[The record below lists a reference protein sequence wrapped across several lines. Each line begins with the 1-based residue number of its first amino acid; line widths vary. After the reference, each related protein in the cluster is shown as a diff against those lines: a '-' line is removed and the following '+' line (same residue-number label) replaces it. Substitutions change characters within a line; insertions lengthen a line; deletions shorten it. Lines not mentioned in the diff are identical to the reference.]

1 MCRHHPNTLCGVDR
15 QFYVDRLRNERRF
28 RLFLCK
34 PTQADIAFIMT
45 RNQAPLGPRA
55 VARACGLGFG
65 RDALDRILLNKFMTQ
80 VTFIER
86 RIARARETGQ
96 QLCFQIVGPPP
107 VIQPPIALPDPHPVV
122 AMPQNAPQPP
132 LQAPILQPTQ
142 TSAFASNNP
151 SQAGH
156 STAASP
162 FNRVII
168 KAEPMEE
175 GGHDN
180 LDALAA
186 QVGTQLNLS

>member
-1 MCRHHPNTLCGVDR
+1 MCRHHPNTLYGVDR

-28 RLFLCK
+28 HLFLCK
-34 PTQADIAFIMT
+34 PTQADIVFIMT

-65 RDALDRILLNKFMTQ
+65 RDALDRILLNKFM
-80 VTFIER
+80 
-86 RIARARETGQ
+86 A
-96 QLCFQIVGPPP
+96 
-107 VIQPPIALPDPHPVV
+107 QPPIALPDPHPVV

-132 LQAPILQPTQ
+132 LRAPILQPTQ
-142 TSAFASNNP
+142 TSAFASNDL

-156 STAASP
+156 LTAASL

-168 KAEPMEE
+168 KAEPIEE
-175 GGHDN
+175 GGHDS

-186 QVGTQLNLS
+186 LVGTQLNVS